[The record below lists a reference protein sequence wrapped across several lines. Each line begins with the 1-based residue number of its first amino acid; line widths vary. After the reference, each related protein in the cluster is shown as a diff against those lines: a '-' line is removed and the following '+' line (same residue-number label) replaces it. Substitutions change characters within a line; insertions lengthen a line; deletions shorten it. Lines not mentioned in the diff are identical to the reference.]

1 MMNKSPITI
10 AIQAAIYTAFAS
22 SIIAFAPTTFAADA
36 ESTVAKPAVQKAA
49 TEEAQKIKADEK
61 IIVTGSRL
69 RRDSFTVATPLVTMD
84 KEAISDTGLG
94 EMGQILVENMP
105 ALSFGTSNATSQSSV
120 ASTGVTTV
128 ELRNL
133 GANRTLTLIDG
144 RRVVSNSKSGNYVS
158 MSTIPSGMVQ
168 RVEVITGG
176 ASATYGADAV
186 SGVVNIIT
194 QQDKEGFDFKTRGGE
209 STGGGAKEFTL
220 DASYGTSFA
229 DDRGYLF
236 FSGNYDKDYGLKYGD
251 RKRVSQ
257 EASFSYDAD
266 TMRNEILTADGYKAY
281 NETPMSEWRSRSDGT
296 LGGIFQESSK
306 FDEIYWYEG
315 QELKS
320 TAYDKYLEEKVGIN
334 SKQFKQLKVPSE
346 RVSVALKLDYDI
358 TDDITFYSQVQW
370 SGNFTVNDKSP
381 EDSGDSETATYTDR
395 NIGEPGTVNLG
406 RIPIDNPYVPAEIRE
421 TAGQYKDRIY
431 WDRRFGEV
439 GPVSTDNERETVR
452 AWAGLQGTM
461 FDDNWDWDISSGYGK
476 FHQRQFRNNEIDVFK
491 AKNALDA
498 GYAADG
504 SIQCNDA
511 DARAD
516 GCVALNVFGEGSIT
530 PEMANYIRV
539 NPTLNTYNE
548 QTNVMGYITGD
559 LFEMPAGPVA
569 TVFGFEYRKDTQEA
583 ITDDALTYGGIT
595 WNLIPA
601 FKGSISVA
609 EVFGEA
615 SIPLLR
621 DLPGVEFLSL
631 ETSLR
636 LSDYDVKNVGLVSS
650 YKLGF
655 LWSVGAGVN
664 FRGNYAIAQRAPSVN
679 ELYEPAAGDFDSF
692 DDICHGVTATSSDAG
707 HDNCRLEPGIAA
719 TIAADGEFDD
729 DSNGYSPNAGNPELY
744 EETGTTLTLGA
755 TYEPTF
761 LDGFSIAVDYY
772 DIAIEDA
779 IDEFGNDQ
787 ILSQCYD
794 SSITLGQENEF
805 CDVIK
810 RDDEGQLTEVLQ
822 RSYNID
828 ELGTRGVDIAVAY
841 AYDMNAFGRVKFK
854 MDWTHLLEH
863 SKTVTGNDGIVVE
876 DYVGYAEEG
885 IFEDKAS
892 ASVAWYLNEL
902 RVRWSTTYKSSALRD
917 FDEQKDWE
925 GDMADNSERCAA
937 GEAECVTNPESLAF
951 QELSSYIKHNLSV
964 SYNIEM
970 NDDSSVRVFGGI
982 NNIFDDKGEF
992 YLGGTGN
999 YGSDYDAGVGR
1010 FVYLGAQVSF

>member
-1 MMNKSPITI
+1 MMNKSVITI
-10 AIQAAIYTAFAS
+10 AIQTAIYTA
-22 SIIAFAPTTFAADA
+22 IAGSALTFAPATFAADA
-36 ESTVAKPAVQKAA
+36 ENSVAKPVAQSAP
-49 TEEAQKIKADEK
+49 TEKAQKKEADEK
-61 IIVTGSRL
+61 ITVTGSRL
-69 RRDSFTVATPLVTMD
+69 RRDSFTVATPLVSMD
-84 KEAISDTGLG
+84 KEAIGDTGLG

-105 ALSFGTSNATSQSSV
+105 ALSYGTSNATSQSSV
-120 ASTGVTTV
+120 SNTGITTV

-194 QQDKEGFDFKTRGGE
+194 QSGKEGFDFKVRGGE
-209 STGGGAKEFTL
+209 STNGGAKEFTL
-220 DASYGTSFA
+220 DASYGSSFA
-229 DDRGYLF
+229 DDRGYLY
-236 FSGNYDKDYGLKYGD
+236 FSSNYDKDYGLKYGD
-251 RKRVSQ
+251 RDRAAQ
-257 EASFSYDAD
+257 EASWAYDGD
-266 TMRNEILTADGYKAY
+266 TMQNMIRTEDGMKPLH
-281 NETPMSEWRSRSDGT
+281 ETPMSDWRNRSDGIP
-296 LGGIFQESSK
+296 GGVFLESSK
-306 FDEIYWYEG
+306 YDTTYWYDGNG
-315 QELKS
+315 QRS
-320 TAYDKYLEEKVGIN
+320 DWNEERDGIN
-334 SKQFKQLKVPSE
+334 SREFVQLKVPSE
-346 RVSVALKLDYDI
+346 RVSAALKLDFDI

-370 SGNFTVNDKSP
+370 SGNYTVNDKSP
-381 EDSGDSETATYTDR
+381 EDSYEGESATYTDR
-395 NIGEPGTVNLG
+395 ETGEPGVVKLG
-406 RIPIDNPYVPAEIRE
+406 YIPIDNPYVPDNIRE
-421 TAGQYKDRIY
+421 TASQYKDRIY
-431 WDRRFGEV
+431 WDRRFTEV

-461 FDDNWDWDISSGYGK
+461 FDGAWDWDISAGYGK

-504 SIQCNDA
+504 TTIQCNDA
-511 DARAD
+511 EARAD
-516 GCVALNVFGEGSIT
+516 GCVALDLFGEGSIT
-530 PEMANYIRV
+530 PEMADYIRV

-548 QTNVMGYITGD
+548 QANVMGYITGD

-583 ITDDALTYGGIT
+583 VTDDALTYGGIT

-621 DLPGVEFLSL
+621 DLPGAEYLSL
-631 ETSLR
+631 EASVR
-636 LSDYDVKNVGLVSS
+636 MSDYDVTNVGLVSS

-655 LWSVGAGVN
+655 LWTMGAGLN
-664 FRGNYAIAQRAPSVN
+664 LRGNYAIAQRAPSVN

-692 DDICHGVTATSSDAG
+692 DDICHGVTATSSGAG

-719 TIAADGEFDD
+719 TIAADGEFED

-761 LDGFSIAVDYY
+761 FEGFSVAVDYY
-772 DIAIEDA
+772 DIAIDDA
-779 IDEFGNDQ
+779 ISEFGNDQ

-794 SSITLGQENEF
+794 TSITLGQENKF
-805 CDVIK
+805 CDSIK
-810 RDDEGQLTEVLQ
+810 RNSEGQLEEVLQ

-841 AYDMNAFGRVKFK
+841 RYDMNSFGSVKFK

-863 SKTVTGNDGIVVE
+863 SKTITGNDGIVVE

-892 ASVAWYLNEL
+892 ASVAWYLEGL
-902 RVRWSTTYKSSALRD
+902 RVRWSTTYKSAALLD
-917 FDEQKDWE
+917 LVDQESWE
-925 GDMADNSERCAA
+925 TDMQNNAERCAA
-937 GEAECVTNPESLAF
+937 GDAACVANPESLAF
-951 QELSSYIKHNLSV
+951 QELSSYFKHNLSV

-970 NDDSSVRVFGGI
+970 SDDSAVRVFGGV

-992 YLGGTGN
+992 YYGGRGN
-999 YGSDYDAGVGR
+999 FGSDYDAGTGR

>member
-1 MMNKSPITI
+1 MMNKKLITI
-10 AIQAAIYTAFAS
+10 AIQAAIYTSIAGSTIAGTAHAFAVNEQDIEKQTVQS
-22 SIIAFAPTTFAADA
+22 TNVIEKKA
-36 ESTVAKPAVQKAA
+36 E
-49 TEEAQKIKADEK
+49 DEK
-61 IIVTGSRL
+61 LEKITVTGSRL

-84 KEAISDTGLG
+84 REAIGDTGLG
-94 EMGQILVENMP
+94 EMGQILVDNMP
-105 ALSFGTSNATSQSSV
+105 ALSYGTSNATSQSSV
-120 ASTGVTTV
+120 SNTGITTV

-158 MSTIPSGMVQ
+158 TSTIPSGMVK

-176 ASATYGADAV
+176 AGSTYGADAV

-194 QQDKEGFDFKTRGGE
+194 QTDKEGFDFKARGGE
-209 STGGGAKEFTL
+209 STNGGAKEFTL
-220 DASYGTSFA
+220 DGSFGDSFA

-236 FSGNYDKDYGLKYGD
+236 FSANYDKDYGLKYED
-251 RKRVSQ
+251 RDRAAQ
-257 EASFSYDAD
+257 QASFRYNGE
-266 TMRNEILTADGYKAY
+266 TMSNEILTRDGY
-281 NETPMSEWRSRSDGT
+281 ESFHQTPKSDWTSLSDGT
-296 LGGIFQESSK
+296 LGGIFQESDK

-320 TAYDKYLEEKVGIN
+320 AEYDKYLEEKVGIN
-334 SKQFKQLKVPSE
+334 SRQFVQLKVPSE
-346 RVSVALKLDYDI
+346 RISAALKVDFDI

-370 SGNFTVNDKSP
+370 SGNYTVNDKSP

-395 NIGEPGTVNLG
+395 ETGEPGTINLG

-431 WDRRFGEV
+431 WDRRYGEV

-461 FDDNWDWDISSGYGK
+461 FNGNWDWDISAGYGK

-498 GYAADG
+498 GYAEDG

-511 DARAD
+511 QARAD

-539 NPTLNTYNE
+539 NPTLNTYNK
-548 QTNVMGYITGD
+548 QANVMGYITGD

-583 ITDDALTYGGIT
+583 VTDEALTYGGVT

-615 SIPLLR
+615 SVPLLR
-621 DLPGVEFLSL
+621 DLPGVEYLAVEASV
-631 ETSLR
+631 R
-636 LSDYDVKNVGLVSS
+636 LSDYDIQNVDLVSS

-655 LWSVGAGVN
+655 LWTVGGGVN
-664 FRGNYAIAQRAPSVN
+664 LRGNYAIAQRAPSIN

-692 DDICHGVTATSSDAG
+692 DDICDGATATSDGAG
-707 HDNCRLEPGIAA
+707 HDNCRLDSGIAA
-719 TIAADGEFDD
+719 TIASAGEFED
-729 DSNGYSPNAGNPELY
+729 DSNGYSPNSGNPELF
-744 EETGTTLTLGA
+744 EETGTTVTFGV

-761 LDGFSIAVDYY
+761 IDGFSIAVDYY
-772 DIAIEDA
+772 DIAITDA
-779 IDEFGNDQ
+779 IDEFGNEQ

-805 CDVIK
+805 CDSIK
-810 RDDEGQLTEVLQ
+810 RDGEGQLEEVLQ

-841 AYDMNAFGRVKFK
+841 AFDMNTFGSIKFK
-854 MDWTHLLEH
+854 MDWTHMLEH
-863 SKTVTGNDGIVVE
+863 SKTLTGNDGVVVE
-876 DYVGYAEEG
+876 DYVGYVG
-885 IFEDKAS
+885 IFEDKAA
-892 ASVAWYLNEL
+892 ASVAWYLDDL
-902 RVRWSTTYKSSALRD
+902 RVRWSTTYKSSALRSYSGQ
-917 FDEQKDWE
+917 ESWE
-925 GDMADNSERCAA
+925 TDMANNAELCAA
-937 GEAECVTNPESLAF
+937 SDADCVENPESLAF
-951 QELSSYIKHNLSV
+951 QEYDSYFKHNLSV

-970 NDDSSVRVFGGI
+970 SDESSVRVFGGV

-992 YLGGTGN
+992 YYGGRGN
-999 YGSDYDAGVGR
+999 FGSEYDSGTGR

>member
-10 AIQAAIYTAFAS
+10 AIQTAISMA
-22 SIIAFAPTTFAADA
+22 IAGSALALAPATFAAD
-36 ESTVAKPAVQKAA
+36 EGSVVAKPVAQKVL
-49 TEEAQKIKADEK
+49 TEETKTAAADEK
-61 IIVTGSRL
+61 ITVTGSRL

-84 KEAISDTGLG
+84 KEAIGDTGLG

-105 ALSFGTSNATSQSSV
+105 SLSYGTSNATSQSSV
-120 ASTGVTTV
+120 SNTGITTV

-176 ASATYGADAV
+176 AGSTYGADAV

-194 QQDKEGFDFKTRGGE
+194 QSGKEGFDFKARGGE
-209 STGGGAKEFTL
+209 STDGGAKEFTL
-220 DASYGTSFA
+220 DANYGTSFA
-229 DDRGYLF
+229 DDRGYLY
-236 FSGNYDKDYGLKYGD
+236 FSSNYDKDYGLKYSD
-251 RKRVSQ
+251 RKRASQ
-257 EASFSYDAD
+257 EASWAYDGD
-266 TMRNEILTADGYKAY
+266 TMRNMIRTEDGLKPLH
-281 NETPMSEWRSRSDGT
+281 ETPMSDWRNRSDGIP
-296 LGGIFQESSK
+296 GGVFLESSK
-306 FDEIYWYEG
+306 YDTTYWYDANG
-315 QELKS
+315 QRN
-320 TAYDKYLEEKVGIN
+320 DWNEERDGIN
-334 SKQFKQLKVPSE
+334 TKEFVQLKVPSE
-346 RVSVALKLDYDI
+346 RVSAALKLDFDI
-358 TDDITFYSQVQW
+358 TDDLTFYSQVQW
-370 SGNFTVNDKSP
+370 SGNYTVNDKSP
-381 EDSGDSETATYTDR
+381 EDSYEGESATYTDR
-395 NIGEPGTVNLG
+395 QTGEPGIVKLG
-406 RIPIDNPYVPAEIRE
+406 YIPIDNPYVPDNIRE
-421 TAGQYKDRIY
+421 TASQYKDRIY
-431 WDRRFGEV
+431 WDRRFTEV

-461 FDDNWDWDISSGYGK
+461 FEGNWDWDISAGYGK

-498 GYAADG
+498 GYAEDG

-511 DARAD
+511 EARAD
-516 GCVALNVFGEGSIT
+516 GCVALDLFGEGSIT

-548 QTNVMGYITGD
+548 QANVMGYITGD

-583 ITDDALTYGGIT
+583 VTDDALTYGGIT

-621 DLPGVEFLSL
+621 DLPGAEYLAVEASV
-631 ETSLR
+631 R
-636 LSDYDVKNVGLVSS
+636 MSDYDVTNVGLVSS

-655 LWSVGAGVN
+655 LWTVGAGVN
-664 FRGNYAIAQRAPSVN
+664 LRGNYAIAQRAPSVN

-692 DDICHGVTATSSDAG
+692 DDICHGVTATSSGSG
-707 HDNCRLEPGIAA
+707 HENCRLEPGIAA
-719 TIAADGEFDD
+719 TIAADGVFED
-729 DSNGYSPNAGNPELY
+729 DSNGYSPNAGNPELF

-761 LDGFSIAVDYY
+761 FDGFSIAVDYY
-772 DIAIEDA
+772 DIAIADA
-779 IDEFGNDQ
+779 ISEFGNDQ

-794 SSITLGQENEF
+794 TSITLGQENKF
-805 CDVIK
+805 CDSIK
-810 RDDEGQLTEVLQ
+810 RNSEGQLEEVLQ

-828 ELGTRGVDIAVAY
+828 ELGTRGVDIAIAY
-841 AYDMNAFGRVKFK
+841 KYDMNALGSVKFK

-863 SKTVTGNDGIVVE
+863 SKTVTGNDGVVVE
-876 DYVGYAEEG
+876 DYVGYAEDG

-892 ASVAWYLNEL
+892 ASVAWYLDDL
-902 RVRWSTTYKSSALRD
+902 RVRWSTSYKSSALLDRVD
-917 FDEQKDWE
+917 QESWE
-925 GDMADNSERCAA
+925 SDMQANADLCAA
-937 GEAECVTNPESLAF
+937 GDAACVANPESLAF
-951 QELSSYIKHNLSV
+951 QELSSYFKHNLSV

-970 NDDSSVRVFGGI
+970 NDDASVRVFGGV
-982 NNIFDDKGEF
+982 NNIFDDKGQF
-992 YLGGTGN
+992 YYGGRGN
-999 YGSDYDAGVGR
+999 FGSDYDAGTGR

>member
-10 AIQAAIYTAFAS
+10 AIQTAIYTAIAGSALAFS
-22 SIIAFAPTTFAADA
+22 SATLADDA
-36 ESTVAKPAVQKAA
+36 ENVVAKPFAQTVP
-49 TEEAQKIKADEK
+49 TEEINTAGADEK
-61 IIVTGSRL
+61 ITVTGSRL

-84 KEAISDTGLG
+84 KEAIGDTGLG

-105 ALSFGTSNATSQSSV
+105 ALSYGTSNATSQSSV
-120 ASTGVTTV
+120 SSTGLTTV

-194 QQDKEGFDFKTRGGE
+194 QQDKEGFDFKVRGGE
-209 STGGGAKEFTL
+209 STDGGAKEFTL
-220 DASYGTSFA
+220 DGSYGTGFSE
-229 DDRGYLF
+229 DRGYLF
-236 FSGNYDKDYGLKYGD
+236 FSANYDKDYGLKYGD
-251 RKRVSQ
+251 RDRAAQ
-257 EASFSYDAD
+257 EASFSYDSD
-266 TMRNEILTADGYKAY
+266 TMRNMIRTEDGMKPLY
-281 NETPMSEWRSRSDGT
+281 ETLMSDWRNRSDGT
-296 LGGIFQESSK
+296 PGGVFLESSK
-306 FDEIYWYEG
+306 YDTTYWYDENG
-315 QELKS
+315 QRS
-320 TAYDKYLEEKVGIN
+320 DWNEERDGIN
-334 SKQFKQLKVPSE
+334 TKQFVQLKVPSE
-346 RVSVALKLDYDI
+346 RISAALKVDFDI

-370 SGNFTVNDKSP
+370 SGNYTVNDKSP
-381 EDSGDSETATYTDR
+381 EDSYEGESATYTDR
-395 NIGEPGTVNLG
+395 VTGEPGVVKLG
-406 RIPIDNPYVPAEIRE
+406 YIPIDNPYVPDNIRE

-431 WDRRFGEV
+431 WDRRFTEV

-461 FDDNWDWDISSGYGK
+461 FDGDWDWDISAGFGK
-476 FHQRQFRNNEIDVFK
+476 FHQVQFRNNEIDVFK

-504 SIQCNDA
+504 TTIQCNDA

-516 GCVALNVFGEGSIT
+516 GCVALDLFGEGSIT
-530 PEMANYIRV
+530 PAMADYIRV

-548 QTNVMGYITGD
+548 QANVMGYITGD
-559 LFEMPAGPVA
+559 LFEMPAGAVA

-583 ITDDALTYGGIT
+583 VTDDALTYGGIT

-601 FKGSISVA
+601 FKGSITVA
-609 EVFGEA
+609 EIFGEA
-615 SIPLLR
+615 SVPLLR
-621 DLPGVEFLSL
+621 DLPGAEYLSL
-631 ETSLR
+631 EASVR
-636 LSDYDVKNVGLVSS
+636 MSDYDVKNVGLVSS

-655 LWSVGAGVN
+655 LWTVGAGVN
-664 FRGNYAIAQRAPSVN
+664 LRGNYAIAQRAPSVN

-692 DDICHGVTATSSDAG
+692 DDICHGVTATSTGDG

-719 TIAADGEFDD
+719 TIDLEGEFED
-729 DSNGYSPNAGNPELY
+729 DSNGYSPNAGNPELF

-761 LDGFSIAVDYY
+761 FDGFSIAVDYY
-772 DIAIEDA
+772 DIAISDA
-779 IDEFGNDQ
+779 IDEFGNEQ

-794 SSITLGQENEF
+794 SSITLGQDNEF
-805 CDVIK
+805 CDSIK
-810 RDDEGQLTEVLQ
+810 RDSEGQLTEVLQ

-841 AYDMNAFGRVKFK
+841 AYDMNTFGSVKFK

-863 SKTVTGNDGIVVE
+863 SKTVTGNDGVVVE

-892 ASVAWYLNEL
+892 ASVAWYKDDL
-902 RVRWSTTYKSSALRD
+902 RIRWSTTYKSSALRD
-917 FDEQKDWE
+917 LVEQESWE
-925 GDMADNSERCAA
+925 NDMANNAELCAA
-937 GEAECVTNPESLAF
+937 GDADCIENPEALAF
-951 QELSSYIKHNLSV
+951 QEYDSYFKHNLSV

-970 NDDSSVRVFGGI
+970 NDDSSVRVFGGV

-992 YLGGTGN
+992 YYGGRGN
-999 YGSDYDAGVGR
+999 FGSDYDAGTGR

>member
-1 MMNKSPITI
+1 MMNKKLITI
-10 AIQAAIYTAFAS
+10 AVQAAIYTAIVGS
-22 SIIAFAPTTFAADA
+22 TSAFAIS
-36 ESTVAKPAVQKAA
+36 EQEIEKQAVQTSEVSEKNA
-49 TEEAQKIKADEK
+49 EEK
-61 IIVTGSRL
+61 IEKITVTGSRL

-84 KEAISDTGLG
+84 REAIGDTGLG

-105 ALSFGTSNATSQSSV
+105 SLSYGTSNTTSQSSV
-120 ASTGVTTV
+120 SNTGITTV
-128 ELRNL
+128 ELRDL
-133 GANRTLTLIDG
+133 GTNRTLTLIDG

-176 ASATYGADAV
+176 ATATYGADAV

-194 QQDKEGFDFKTRGGE
+194 QSGKEGFDFKARGGE
-209 STGGGAKEFTL
+209 STDGGAKEFTL
-220 DASYGTSFA
+220 DANYGQSFA

-236 FSGNYDKDYGLKYGD
+236 FSANYDKDYGLKYSD
-251 RKRVSQ
+251 RERASQ
-257 EASFSYDAD
+257 QASFRYNGD
-266 TMRNEILTADGYKAY
+266 TMTNEILTSDGYQSF
-281 NETPMSEWRSRSDGT
+281 NQTPMSDWRSLSDGT

-320 TAYDKYLEEKVGIN
+320 APYDAYLEEKVGIN
-334 SKQFKQLKVPSE
+334 SRQFVQLKVPSE
-346 RVSVALKLDYDI
+346 RISAALKVDFDI

-370 SGNFTVNDKSP
+370 SGNYTVNDKSP

-395 NIGEPGTVNLG
+395 VTGEPGTINLG

-431 WDRRFGEV
+431 WDRRYGEV

-461 FDDNWDWDISSGYGK
+461 FNGDWEWDISAGYGK
-476 FHQRQFRNNEIDVFK
+476 FHQVQYRNNEIDVFK

-511 DARAD
+511 EARAD
-516 GCVALNVFGEGSIT
+516 GCIALNVFGEGSIT

-539 NPTLNTYNE
+539 NPTLNVYNE
-548 QTNVMGYITGD
+548 QANVMGYVTGD
-559 LFEMPAGPVA
+559 LFDMPAGQVA

-583 ITDDALTYGGIT
+583 VTDDALTYGGVT

-609 EVFGEA
+609 EVFAEA
-615 SIPLLR
+615 SFPLLR
-621 DLPGVEFLSL
+621 DLPAVEHLSL
-631 ETSLR
+631 EASVR
-636 LSDYDVKNVGLVSS
+636 LSDYDIQNVDLVSS

-655 LWSVGAGVN
+655 LWSVGEGVN
-664 FRGNYAIAQRAPSVN
+664 VRGNYAIAQRAPGVN

-692 DDICHGVTATSSDAG
+692 DDICDGVTATSTGAG

-719 TIAADGEFDD
+719 AIVADGEFDD

-744 EETGTTLTLGA
+744 EETGTTVTFGV

-761 LDGFSIAVDYY
+761 FDGFSIALDYY
-772 DIAIEDA
+772 DIAITDA
-779 IDEFGNDQ
+779 IDEFGNEQ
-787 ILSQCYD
+787 ILAQCYD

-805 CDVIK
+805 CGVIK
-810 RDDEGQLTEVLQ
+810 RDDEGQLEEVLQ

-828 ELGTRGVDIAVAY
+828 ELGTRGIDIAVAY
-841 AYDMNAFGRVKFK
+841 AYDMNEFGRLKFK
-854 MDWTHLLEH
+854 MDWTHMLEH
-863 SKTVTGNDGIVVE
+863 SKTVTGNDGEVKE
-876 DYVGYAEEG
+876 DYVGYGG
-885 IFEDKAS
+885 IFEDKAA
-892 ASVAWYLNEL
+892 ASVAWYLDEL
-902 RVRWSTTYKSSALRD
+902 RVRWSTTYKSDALRS
-917 FDEQKDWE
+917 FSGQESWE
-925 GDMADNSERCAA
+925 EDMANNAQLCSA
-937 GEAECVTNPESLAF
+937 GDTDCVANPESLAF
-951 QELSSYIKHNLSV
+951 QEYDAYFKHNLSV

-970 NDDSSVRVFGGI
+970 DDDSAVRVFGGV

-992 YLGGTGN
+992 YYGGRGN
-999 YGSDYDAGVGR
+999 FGSEYDAGRGR
-1010 FVYLGAQVSF
+1010 FVYLGAEISF

>member
-1 MMNKSPITI
+1 MMIKSPISI
-10 AIQAAIYTAFAS
+10 AIQAAIYTAIAGSAF
-22 SIIAFAPTTFAADA
+22 AFAPTTFAADA
-36 ESTVAKPAVQKAA
+36 ENEIAKPTVQTAA
-49 TEEAQKIKADEK
+49 EEVKKSKVDEK
-61 IIVTGSRL
+61 ITVTGSRL

-84 KEAISDTGLG
+84 KEAIGDTGLG

-105 ALSFGTSNATSQSSV
+105 ALSYGTSNATSQSSV
-120 ASTGVTTV
+120 SSTGLTTV

-194 QQDKEGFDFKTRGGE
+194 QTGKEGFDFKVRGGE
-209 STGGGAKEFTL
+209 STDGGAKEFTL
-220 DASYGTSFA
+220 DGSYGSTFS

-236 FSGNYDKDYGLKYGD
+236 FSANYDKDFGLKYGD
-251 RKRVSQ
+251 RDRAAQ
-257 EASFSYDAD
+257 EASWDYDGD
-266 TMRNEILTADGYKAY
+266 TMRNMIRTEDGMQPLH
-281 NETPMSEWRSRSDGT
+281 ETPMSDWRNRSDGIP
-296 LGGIFQESSK
+296 GGVFLESSK
-306 FDEIYWYEG
+306 YDTTYWYDGNG
-315 QELKS
+315 QRS
-320 TAYDKYLEEKVGIN
+320 DWNEERDGIN
-334 SKQFKQLKVPSE
+334 TKQFVQLKVPSE
-346 RVSVALKLDYDI
+346 RVSAALKVDFDI

-370 SGNFTVNDKSP
+370 SGNYTVNDKSP
-381 EDSGDSETATYTDR
+381 EDSYEGESATYTDR
-395 NIGEPGTVNLG
+395 ETGEPGVVKLG
-406 RIPIDNPYVPAEIRE
+406 YIPIDNPYVPDNIRE

-431 WDRRFGEV
+431 WDRRFTEV
-439 GPVSTDNERETVR
+439 GPVSTDNERDTVR

-461 FDDNWDWDISSGYGK
+461 FDGDWDWDISAGYGK
-476 FHQRQFRNNEIDVFK
+476 FHQVQYRNNEIDVFK

-504 SIQCNDA
+504 TTIQCNDA

-516 GCVALNVFGEGSIT
+516 GCVALDLFGEGSIT
-530 PEMANYIRV
+530 PEMADYIRV

-548 QTNVMGYITGD
+548 QANVMGYITGD

-583 ITDDALTYGGIT
+583 VTDDALTYGGIT

-621 DLPGVEFLSL
+621 DLPGAEYLSL

-636 LSDYDVKNVGLVSS
+636 MSDYDIQNVGLVSS

-655 LWSVGAGVN
+655 LWTVGAGVN
-664 FRGNYAIAQRAPSVN
+664 LRGNYAIAQRAPSVN

-692 DDICHGVTATSSDAG
+692 DDICHGVTATSAGSG

-719 TIAADGEFDD
+719 TITADGVFDD
-729 DSNGYSPNAGNPELY
+729 DSNGYSPNAGNPELF

-755 TYEPTF
+755 TYEPTYF
-761 LDGFSIAVDYY
+761 DGFSIAVDYY
-772 DIAIEDA
+772 DIAISDA
-779 IDEFGNDQ
+779 ISEFGNEQ

-794 SSITLGQENEF
+794 TSITLGQENKF
-805 CDVIK
+805 CDSIK
-810 RDDEGQLTEVLQ
+810 RNSEGQLEEVLQ

-841 AYDMNAFGRVKFK
+841 AYDMNAFGSVKFK

-863 SKTVTGNDGIVVE
+863 SKTITGNDGVVIE

-885 IFEDKAS
+885 IFADKAS
-892 ASVAWYLNEL
+892 ASVAWYLDDL
-902 RVRWSTTYKSSALRD
+902 RVRWSTTYKSSALLDRVD
-917 FDEQKDWE
+917 QESWE
-925 GDMADNSERCAA
+925 SDMANNDELCAA
-937 GEAECVTNPESLAF
+937 GDEACIANPESLAF
-951 QELSSYIKHNLSV
+951 QELSSYFKHNLSV

-992 YLGGTGN
+992 YLGGRGN
-999 YGSDYDAGVGR
+999 FGSDYDAGVGR

>member
-1 MMNKSPITI
+1 MNKSPITI
-10 AIQAAIYTAFAS
+10 AIQTAIYTAFAGS
-22 SIIAFAPTTFAADA
+22 VIAFSPATLAADTENAITKPLVQTAPA
-36 ESTVAKPAVQKAA
+36 EEVEKA
-49 TEEAQKIKADEK
+49 EADEK
-61 IIVTGSRL
+61 ITVTGSRL

-105 ALSFGTSNATSQSSV
+105 SLSYGTSNATSQSSV
-120 ASTGVTTV
+120 SNTGITTV

-176 ASATYGADAV
+176 AGSTYGADAV

-194 QQDKEGFDFKTRGGE
+194 QSGKEGFDFKIRGGE
-209 STGGGAKEFTL
+209 STDGGAKEFTL
-220 DASYGTSFA
+220 DANYGTSFA
-229 DDRGYLF
+229 DDRGYLY
-236 FSGNYDKDYGLKYGD
+236 FSSNYDKDYGLKYGD
-251 RKRVSQ
+251 RKRASQ
-257 EASFSYDAD
+257 EASWEYDGD
-266 TMRNEILTADGYKAY
+266 TMQNMIRTEDGLKPLH
-281 NETPMSEWRSRSDGT
+281 ETPMSEWRNRSDGIP
-296 LGGIFQESSK
+296 GGVFLESSK
-306 FDEIYWYEG
+306 YDTTYWYDGNG
-315 QELKS
+315 QRS
-320 TAYDKYLEEKVGIN
+320 DWNEERDGIN
-334 SKQFKQLKVPSE
+334 TKQFVQLKVPSE
-346 RVSVALKLDYDI
+346 RVSAALKLDFDI
-358 TDDITFYSQVQW
+358 TDDLTFYSQIQW
-370 SGNFTVNDKSP
+370 SGNYTVNDKSP
-381 EDSGDSETATYTDR
+381 EDSYEGESATYTDR
-395 NIGEPGTVNLG
+395 ETGEPGVVKLG
-406 RIPIDNPYVPAEIRE
+406 YIPIDNPYVPDNIRE
-421 TAGQYKDRIY
+421 TASQYKDRIY
-431 WDRRFGEV
+431 WDRRFTEV

-461 FDDNWDWDISSGYGK
+461 FDGNWDWDISAGYGK

-504 SIQCNDA
+504 KTIQCNDA
-511 DARAD
+511 QARAD
-516 GCVALNVFGEGSIT
+516 GCVALDLFGEGSIT

-548 QTNVMGYITGD
+548 QANIMGYITGD

-583 ITDDALTYGGIT
+583 VTDEALTYGGIT

-609 EVFGEA
+609 EIFGEA
-615 SIPLLR
+615 SVPLLR
-621 DLPGVEFLSL
+621 DLPGAEYLAVEASV
-631 ETSLR
+631 R
-636 LSDYDVKNVGLVSS
+636 MSDYDVKNVGLVSS

-655 LWSVGAGVN
+655 LWTVGAGIN
-664 FRGNYAIAQRAPSVN
+664 LRGNYAIAQRAPSVN

-692 DDICHGVTATSSDAG
+692 DDICHGVTATSSGSG

-719 TIAADGEFDD
+719 AIAADGEFED
-729 DSNGYSPNAGNPELY
+729 DSNGYSPNAGNPELF

-761 LDGFSIAVDYY
+761 FEGFSIAVDYY
-772 DIAIEDA
+772 DIAITDA
-779 IDEFGNDQ
+779 ISEFGNDQ

-794 SSITLGQENEF
+794 TSITLGQENKF
-805 CDVIK
+805 CDSIK
-810 RDDEGQLTEVLQ
+810 RNSEGQLEEVLQ

-841 AYDMNAFGRVKFK
+841 RYDMNSFGSVKFK

-863 SKTVTGNDGIVVE
+863 SKTVTGNDGVVVE

-892 ASVAWYLNEL
+892 ASIAWYLDDL
-902 RVRWSTTYKSSALRD
+902 RVRWSTTYKSSALLD
-917 FDEQKDWE
+917 LVEQESWE
-925 GDMADNSERCAA
+925 ADMQNNTDLCAA
-937 GEAECVTNPESLAF
+937 GDAACIATPESLAF
-951 QELSSYIKHNLSV
+951 QELSSYFKHNLSV

-970 NDDSSVRVFGGI
+970 SDDSAVRLFGGV

-992 YLGGTGN
+992 YYGGRGN
-999 YGSDYDAGVGR
+999 FGSDYDAGTGR

>member
-10 AIQAAIYTAFAS
+10 AIQTAIYTAFAGS
-22 SIIAFAPTTFAADA
+22 VIAFSPATLAADTENAITKPLVQTAPA
-36 ESTVAKPAVQKAA
+36 EEVEKA
-49 TEEAQKIKADEK
+49 EADEK
-61 IIVTGSRL
+61 ITVTGSRL

-105 ALSFGTSNATSQSSV
+105 SLSYGTSNATSQSSV
-120 ASTGVTTV
+120 SNTGITTV

-176 ASATYGADAV
+176 AGSTYGADAV

-194 QQDKEGFDFKTRGGE
+194 QSGKEGFDFKIRGGE
-209 STGGGAKEFTL
+209 STDGGAKEFTL
-220 DASYGTSFA
+220 DANYGTSFA
-229 DDRGYLF
+229 DDRGYLY
-236 FSGNYDKDYGLKYGD
+236 FSSNYDKDYGLKYGD
-251 RKRVSQ
+251 RKRASQ
-257 EASFSYDAD
+257 EASWEYDGD
-266 TMRNEILTADGYKAY
+266 TMQNMIRTEDGLKPLH
-281 NETPMSEWRSRSDGT
+281 ETPMSEWRNRSDGIP
-296 LGGIFQESSK
+296 GGVFLESSK
-306 FDEIYWYEG
+306 YDTTYWYDGNG
-315 QELKS
+315 QRS
-320 TAYDKYLEEKVGIN
+320 DWNEERDGIN
-334 SKQFKQLKVPSE
+334 TKQFVQLKVPSE
-346 RVSVALKLDYDI
+346 RVSAALKLDFDI
-358 TDDITFYSQVQW
+358 TDDLTFYSQIQW
-370 SGNFTVNDKSP
+370 SGNYTVNDKSP
-381 EDSGDSETATYTDR
+381 EDSYEGESATYTDR
-395 NIGEPGTVNLG
+395 ETGEPGVVKLG
-406 RIPIDNPYVPAEIRE
+406 YIPIDNPYVPDNIRE
-421 TAGQYKDRIY
+421 TASQYKDRIY
-431 WDRRFGEV
+431 WDRRFTEV

-461 FDDNWDWDISSGYGK
+461 FDGNWDWDISAGYGK

-504 SIQCNDA
+504 KTIQCNDA
-511 DARAD
+511 QARAD
-516 GCVALNVFGEGSIT
+516 GCVALDLFGEGSIT

-548 QTNVMGYITGD
+548 QANIMGYITGD

-583 ITDDALTYGGIT
+583 VTDEALTYGGIT

-609 EVFGEA
+609 EIFGEA
-615 SIPLLR
+615 SVPLLR
-621 DLPGVEFLSL
+621 DLPGAEYLAVEASV
-631 ETSLR
+631 R
-636 LSDYDVKNVGLVSS
+636 MSDYDVKNVGLVSS

-655 LWSVGAGVN
+655 LWTVGAGIN
-664 FRGNYAIAQRAPSVN
+664 LRGNYAIAQRAPSVN

-692 DDICHGVTATSSDAG
+692 DDICHGVTATSSGSG

-719 TIAADGEFDD
+719 AIAADGEFED
-729 DSNGYSPNAGNPELY
+729 DSNGYSPNAGNPELF

-761 LDGFSIAVDYY
+761 FEGFSIAVDYY
-772 DIAIEDA
+772 DIAITDA
-779 IDEFGNDQ
+779 ISEFGNDQ

-794 SSITLGQENEF
+794 TSITLGQENKF
-805 CDVIK
+805 CDSIK
-810 RDDEGQLTEVLQ
+810 RNSEGQLEEVLQ

-841 AYDMNAFGRVKFK
+841 RYDMNSFGSVKFK

-863 SKTVTGNDGIVVE
+863 SKTVTGNDGVVVE

-892 ASVAWYLNEL
+892 ASIAWYLDDL
-902 RVRWSTTYKSSALRD
+902 RVRWSTTYKSSALLD
-917 FDEQKDWE
+917 LVEQESWE
-925 GDMADNSERCAA
+925 ADMQNNTDLCAA
-937 GEAECVTNPESLAF
+937 GDAACIATPESLAF
-951 QELSSYIKHNLSV
+951 QELSSYFKHNLSV

-970 NDDSSVRVFGGI
+970 SDDSAVRLFGGV

-992 YLGGTGN
+992 YYGGRGN
-999 YGSDYDAGVGR
+999 FGSDYDAGTGR